1 MEFGEYVLFRDNS
14 PASLANKAR
23 SPWSSGVWLG
33 RADAT
38 DENIIG
44 TATGVK
50 LIRTIRRRPVGEQ
63 YSAEA
68 VQSMRGTPWQLTTGR
83 GDDSKAASLPTVVP
97 MPATFPPAPSP
108 GGSAPTPIIAP
119 EVSQQDQ
126 HQSSPQPAG
135 AESPGSQQS
144 SSSSSSSSSDQ
155 SDMQAEPQIAP
166 RGSSLDR
173 PPSPRPSSAT
183 RPAMDMAE
191 DANKRY
197 KVMSIIDRSE
207 VEHLPVTEEAL
218 DLEAMAAVATEQKQ
232 DAEIRYLRQN
242 DSYEVWSN
250 ADRVEYTKGHPNAKL
265 LVTEKAR
272 LVVREY
278 NTWRTQEFFAATG
291 NPMAQRVI
299 PTVAVKRGYNT
310 VVLDAV
316 RAYLQVP
323 EDEDVFIIPPAQWR
337 RHDDF
342 KAHSCW
348 KAKTKWYGERCA
360 AQAFQEF
367 LAGHLCEMGG
377 TRGKRDPT
385 KFVFLERCLYLE
397 THVDDAHC
405 TGPDASMQWLYDT
418 LLQRRVKLKPT
429 TILGQGQTYEYLQR
443 GYTRVPE
450 GMLIEPS
457 LRYVEETL
465 QDLALDPT
473 SKGVST
479 PGSAKDLLAKD
490 AGEKMLDAT
499 RAKTYASCVMRL
511 VYLAQDR
518 VDILHTVRLL
528 SKAVSKP
535 TEEAWARSKR
545 LGRCLVGHP
554 RSQTL
559 LRASGHMEVLYAI
572 SDSDWATDVE
582 SRRSTSCGVLTVNGA
597 VQGVYSRGQTTIAQ
611 SSGEAEFY
619 GTASVINEAIG
630 LSGIYAELGIPMIIV
645 LQLDST
651 AAIGMIQRR
660 GTGRARH
667 MDLRHLFLQ
676 ERLRDGTIGAIEKI
690 YTSVNLADVGTQ
702 HFTASRL
709 EELKRLLGM
718 VDVVDEAALHAAATY
733 GTCCRRCGRT
743 EVSGRF

>member
-1 MEFGEYVLFRDNS
+1 MAHDIALWLVRHAGWLISRFQPKAERRSAYFRVHGVEYTRPLVEFGEYVLFRDSS

-23 SPWSSGVWLG
+23 SLWSSGVWLG
-33 RADAT
+33 RSDAT

-68 VQSMRGTPWQLTTGR
+68 VQSMRGTPWQLTAGHADNT
-83 GDDSKAASLPTVVP
+83 KTTSLPTAVP

-119 EVSQQDQ
+119 EVSQ
-126 HQSSPQPAG
+126 SSPQPAG
-135 AESPGSQQS
+135 AESPGSRQS

-166 RGSSLDR
+166 RGSLDR

-183 RPAMDMAE
+183 RPAMAMAD
-191 DANKRY
+191 DANK
-197 KVMSIIDRSE
+197 MSIIDRSE

-218 DLEAMAAVATEQKQ
+218 DLEAMVAVATEQKQ

-250 ADRVEYTKGHPNAKL
+250 ADRVEYMKNHPNAKL
-265 LVTEKAR
+265 LTIRWVVTEKAR

-299 PTVAVKRGYNT
+299 PTIAVKRGYNT
-310 VVLDAV
+310 MVLDAV

-323 EDEDVFIIPPAQWR
+323 EDEDVFIIPPAEWR

-360 AQAFQEF
+360 AQSFQDF
-367 LAGHLCEMGG
+367 LASHLCEMGG

-418 LLQRRVKLKPT
+418 LLQRGVKLKPT
-429 TILGQGQTYEYLQR
+429 TIFGQGQTYEYLQR
-443 GYTRVPE
+443 RYTRVPE

-457 LRYVEETL
+457 PRYVEETL
-465 QDLALDPT
+465 QDLAIDPT

-499 RAKTYASCVMRL
+499 RANTYASCVMRL

-528 SKAVSKP
+528 SKVVSKP
-535 TEEAWARSKR
+535 TEEAWARLKR
-545 LGRCLVGHP
+545 LGRYLVGHP

-559 LRASGHMEVLYAI
+559 LRASGHMDVLYAI

-582 SRRSTSCGVLTVNGA
+582 SRRSTSCGVLTVDGA

-619 GTASVINEAIG
+619 GAASVINEPVG
-630 LSGIYAELGIPMIIV
+630 LSGIYAEVGIPMIIV

-651 AAIGMIQRR
+651 AAIGMIQRH
-660 GTGRARH
+660 GTSASHGPTSPVLARAP
-667 MDLRHLFLQ
+667 
-676 ERLRDGTIGAIEKI
+676 
-690 YTSVNLADVGTQ
+690 S
-702 HFTASRL
+702 
-709 EELKRLLGM
+709 
-718 VDVVDEAALHAAATY
+718 
-733 GTCCRRCGRT
+733 
-743 EVSGRF
+743 

>member
-1 MEFGEYVLFRDNS
+1 M
-14 PASLANKAR
+14 AM
-23 SPWSSGVWLG
+23 
-33 RADAT
+33 AD
-38 DENIIG
+38 
-44 TATGVK
+44 
-50 LIRTIRRRPVGEQ
+50 
-63 YSAEA
+63 
-68 VQSMRGTPWQLTTGR
+68 
-83 GDDSKAASLPTVVP
+83 
-97 MPATFPPAPSP
+97 
-108 GGSAPTPIIAP
+108 
-119 EVSQQDQ
+119 
-126 HQSSPQPAG
+126 
-135 AESPGSQQS
+135 
-144 SSSSSSSSSDQ
+144 
-155 SDMQAEPQIAP
+155 
-166 RGSSLDR
+166 
-173 PPSPRPSSAT
+173 
-183 RPAMDMAE
+183 

-218 DLEAMAAVATEQKQ
+218 DLEAMDAVATEQKQ

-250 ADRVEYTKGHPNAKL
+250 ADRVEYMKGHPNAKL
-265 LVTEKAR
+265 LTVRWVVTEKAR

-310 VVLDAV
+310 MVLDAV

-360 AQAFQEF
+360 AQAFQDF
-367 LAGHLCEMGG
+367 LADHLCEMGG

-385 KFVFLERCLYLE
+385 KVCLPGPVSLPGNARGRCALHGTRRL
-397 THVDDAHC
+397 
-405 TGPDASMQWLYDT
+405 DASGSMT
-418 LLQRRVKLKPT
+418 RFCRGGSNSSPRRYWD
-429 TILGQGQTYEYLQR
+429 QGQTYEYLQR
-443 GYTRVPE
+443 RYTRVPE

-457 LRYVEETL
+457 TRYVEETL

-535 TEEAWARSKR
+535 TEEAGARLK
-545 LGRCLVGHP
+545 
-554 RSQTL
+554 
-559 LRASGHMEVLYAI
+559 
-572 SDSDWATDVE
+572 
-582 SRRSTSCGVLTVNGA
+582 
-597 VQGVYSRGQTTIAQ
+597 
-611 SSGEAEFY
+611 
-619 GTASVINEAIG
+619 
-630 LSGIYAELGIPMIIV
+630 
-645 LQLDST
+645 
-651 AAIGMIQRR
+651 
-660 GTGRARH
+660 RARPLFGRTPAQPDALRGIGSH
-667 MDLRHLFLQ
+667 GCALRHLGQ
-676 ERLRDGTIGAIEKI
+676 RLGHGCRVEKVNELWGLDGQWSSAG
-690 YTSVNLADVGTQ
+690 
-702 HFTASRL
+702 
-709 EELKRLLGM
+709 RLLSRPDHDRPEQWRGPSF
-718 VDVVDEAALHAAATY
+718 T
-733 GTCCRRCGRT
+733 GQPP
-743 EVSGRF
+743 